1 MRQEMARF
9 NRSRTFSGDTIVADA
24 IKADP
29 RVVDRLI
36 ALSPKFRRLRNPV
49 LRRTMARLAT
59 IADAAR
65 IAGLPVERV
74 LSAANGTAPP
84 CTDNAVSAP
93 ATPAAPAVEAEPDWL
108 RVVDEA
114 NAARIDVRP
123 MLEAGR
129 DPLRDIMGAARRV
142 ADGGTLIV
150 DAPFDPAPLRRVL
163 AKKGFVSFAREIAAG
178 HFRVY
183 FLRDRGLVAKTAHH
197 PADDEA
203 EASVWTEQRETHIDV
218 RGLEP
223 PQPMLAILKLLETV
237 GPAATVIVHHE
248 REPVFLFPEL
258 AERGW
263 QWSTEAGDPGEVRL
277 KLEHPAP

>member
-1 MRQEMARF
+1 MARF
-9 NRSRTFSGDTIVADA
+9 NRSRTFSGDTVVADA

-29 RVVDRLI
+29 GVVDRLI

-74 LSAANGTAPP
+74 LSAANGVPASR
-84 CTDNAVSAP
+84 TDDGAP
-93 ATPAAPAVEAEPDWL
+93 APEAPAPAVEAEPDWFG
-108 RVVDEA
+108 VVDEA
-114 NAARIDVRP
+114 NAARIDVRL
-123 MLEAGR
+123 MLEAGQ

-178 HFRVY
+178 HFQVY
-183 FLRDRGLVAKTAHH
+183 FLRDRGLVAQS
-197 PADDEA
+197 ADRPTDDDA

-263 QWSTEAGDPGEVRL
+263 QWSTVAGDPGEVRL
-277 KLEHPAP
+277 RLEHPAP